1 MWALV
6 LLPLLLIGC
15 AEELPAE
22 PASDDASVGVENAF
36 ARPAPKGGTTA
47 LYLDVVNTT
56 ARPDTLR
63 AVRAASAAQAMI
75 HQTVENA
82 DGTTG
87 MRAAAGVPVPAGET
101 ARLSPGGHHVMLVGL
116 DRALAEGDSLDVEV
130 ELAQAGTLAMRV
142 PVRFD

>member
-1 MWALV
+1 
-6 LLPLLLIGC
+6 
-15 AEELPAE
+15 
-22 PASDDASVGVENAF
+22 
-36 ARPAPKGGTTA
+36 
-47 LYLDVVNTT
+47 
-56 ARPDTLR
+56 
-63 AVRAASAAQAMI
+63 
-75 HQTVENA
+75 
-82 DGTTG
+82 